1 MAIRP
6 RHRPTACWIRA
17 WTFRGKT
24 RVRVCE
30 DADPNFFAQGA
41 CNTRARVLG
50 AYGARVL
57 HAPHLPPSTRRKGP
71 MHLLPFDLLQIFLQ
85 NLAKNWQ
92 DFEEHVTYFELSQ
105 KSRLNSSILRRNL
118 AEKMGKSH
126 PPRSNSGQP
135 LMAAHPLVEA
145 EAL

>member
-71 MHLLPFDLLQIFLQ
+71 MHLLPFDFLA
-85 NLAKNWQ
+85 N
-92 DFEEHVTYFELSQ
+92 F
-105 KSRLNSSILRRNL
+105 SS
-118 AEKMGKSH
+118 KSH
-126 PPRSNSGQP
+126 QKWTIFWRTCHLLRIEPKIKAQFIHFTSESCRENGEKSPSSLELGAAINGCPPPCRK
-135 LMAAHPLVEA
+135 
-145 EAL
+145 